1 MRTKNR
7 LGRALALTTVVG
19 AMASV
24 AGFMPSVANAD
35 TQTGQTIT
43 VTSGNAST
51 SFSMGLT
58 SPNNVCQGNTALDN
72 YQWGMYV
79 ASSAV
84 DLNAVTVSGGAL
96 AAPSGYVSTLF
107 SAVGENPQVDLNL
120 STIGQIT
127 GTTNVNLAVSGIPAA
142 GTYRIGYYCSQAGQE
157 TRHWITPITVSS
169 YVSPTNFAWAFGA
182 VPSAPAPLTA
192 VGGNAQITGT
202 ITAVTATPAVTSYTV
217 TATPTSGAPVSVTVP
232 AAGPYTYTIP
242 GLTNGTQYSVTAIAT
257 NTVGAS
263 TPVAPPILVTPA
275 LPALAAPAV
284 SVASGPSPVTVS
296 WALTTGVPLAGATL
310 VNHVVTFT
318 PVGSAAPIAAIT
330 VAGPATSTSVTG
342 AAGDG
347 YTISVVGNY
356 SNGQVTAAGTGAFSF
371 TNAQVVVQDITVVR
385 PQGALV
391 LTQRCGVHGSAP
403 EYTNSVFGPTFPA
416 LDQTAGADPTGVAP
430 NVLPPA
436 AVGTAPI
443 ADSNATTG
451 DPNSFGTGPVG
462 PVGNTTPAGSPD
474 GLFGQYPYPV
484 DANGNAIATY
494 ATNCAVNLGTAR
506 LITSGPN
513 AGAYFRATGQIAQLT
528 VVDTRNTDSGW
539 TLNGRMG
546 DFFLAGNTA
555 ATEKFSGNLLGWV
568 PEVTWDSN
576 PNLDGYNM
584 TVAAGST
591 RLPVSSTSN
600 AGLGA
605 QDPLNTAL
613 ANSLAKANALNTSTN
628 TGGLGMAVMDARINL
643 LIPVNADAGTYKGVL
658 TFTIV

>member
-19 AMASV
+19 AIASV

-72 YQWGMYV
+72 YQWGMYI

-84 DLNAVTVSGGAL
+84 DLNAVTVSSGAL
-96 AAPSGYVSTLF
+96 AAPSGFVAPLF
-107 SAVGENPQVDLNL
+107 SVVGGDPQVDKNL
-120 STIGQIT
+120 STIGQIN
-127 GTTNVNLAVSGIPAA
+127 GTTNVNLETSGVPAA
-142 GTYRIGYYCSQAGQE
+142 GSYRIGYYCSQAGQE

-169 YVSPTNFAWAFGA
+169 YVSPTNFTWNFGA

-263 TPVAPPILVTPA
+263 TPVAPPILVTVA
-275 LPALAAPAV
+275 LPALPAPAV

-296 WALTTGVPLAGATL
+296 WALTTGVPIAGATL

-318 PVGSAAPIAAIT
+318 SVGSAAPIAPIT
-330 VAGPATSTSVTG
+330 VAGPATNTNVTG

-356 SNGQVTAAGTGAFSF
+356 SNGQQTAAGTGAFSF

-403 EYTNSVFGPTFPA
+403 TYSNALFGPAFGP
-416 LDQTAGADPTGVAP
+416 LDQTVGADPDGA
-430 NVLPPA
+430 NPPA
-436 AVGTAPI
+436 AVGTAPF
-443 ADSNATTG
+443 ADALPN

-462 PVGNTTPAGSPD
+462 PVGNTTAAGSPD

-484 DANGNAIATY
+484 DANGLGIGTY
-494 ATNCAVNLGTAR
+494 ATNCAVNLGTAS
-506 LITSGPN
+506 LITSGPS
-513 AGAYFRATGQIAQLT
+513 AGAYFRATGRIAQLT

-546 DFFLAGNTA
+546 DFSNG
-555 ATEKFSGNLLGWV
+555 TESFSGNLLGWV
-568 PEVTWDSN
+568 PRKTWDSN
-576 PNLDGYNM
+576 PNLDLYDT
-584 TVAAGST
+584 TVTAGNV
-591 RLPVSSTSN
+591 RLPQPSASTT
-600 AGLGA
+600 GLGA
-605 QDPLNTAL
+605 ASNSTNTTL
-613 ANSLAKANALNTSTN
+613 ANSLAKANA
-628 TGGLGMAVMDARINL
+628 GAGLGMAVMDARINL
-643 LIPVNADAGTYKGVL
+643 LIPVTADAGTYKGVL